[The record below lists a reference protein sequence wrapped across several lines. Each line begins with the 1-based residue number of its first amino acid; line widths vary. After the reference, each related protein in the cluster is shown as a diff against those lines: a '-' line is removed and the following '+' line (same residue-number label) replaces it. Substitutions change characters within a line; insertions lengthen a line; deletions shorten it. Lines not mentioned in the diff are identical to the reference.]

1 MIKVLAMKE
10 LLDQLSSPKFV
21 FLFAVSTVLVV
32 FSLYT
37 GSGSY
42 VGARSEYQ
50 ATQRLSRSELANR
63 RSYDEVSQF
72 GVKVAR
78 PPSAL
83 SGIAG
88 GVSSALGRSARVRPE
103 VQPELSPAPLADT
116 PVLAVLGELDFNVVA
131 RVFLSLFVLLLT
143 YTAVAGEKEGG
154 TLKAVLANPVP
165 RTQFLLGKSLGLFG
179 TLKAAVI
186 VPSVLG
192 LLVMKVGFGVS
203 LTGGEWVRLA
213 AIGCTTL
220 LYLLEIFAIGLLVST
235 MTSRSAVA
243 FLVLLLV
250 WVAFVEVIPKASP
263 MLAGQIRPAP
273 SFASLQSERD
283 RIQAEYQQGFFSGMS
298 HAFAHTQGQ
307 VNTPAEADSRQ
318 RAIDSTMN
326 RLRDSLGQLR
336 DAKLLRLEEGYRNQQ
351 DAMTRLSLV
360 FARFSP
366 AKTRESHANLRG
378 HLQNALAH
386 GRVVADAGADCCLMC
401 ADYCF
406 NAGPFLSPKMFR
418 EWVTPYLTEFVAG
431 MRDMGYYTVK
441 HTDGDIMPIL
451 DQLVEAR
458 PHALHSIDPQAGV
471 DLKVVK
477 QMVGDKIALCGNV
490 HCGMLHNGTMEQ
502 VIADS
507 KRALRDGMPGGG
519 FFFCTSNTPFKGM
532 PLENYLAMLDVRK
545 EFGRYK

>member
-37 GSGSY
+37 GTGSY
-42 VGARSEYQ
+42 VAARSEFQ

-103 VQPELSPAPLADT
+103 SQPELSPAPLAET

-165 RTQFLLGKSLGLFG
+165 RTLFLLGKTLGLFG
-179 TLKAAVI
+179 TLMAAVI

-192 LLVMKVGFGVS
+192 LLVMEVGFGVS
-203 LTGGEWVRLA
+203 LSGGEWVRLV
-213 AIGCTTL
+213 AIFCTTV
-220 LYLLEIFAIGLLVST
+220 LYLLAIFAIGLLVST
-235 MTSRSAVA
+235 LTSRSAVA

-283 RIQAEYQQGFFSGMS
+283 RIQAEFQQGIFSGMS
-298 HAFAHTQGQ
+298 HAFAHLSEP
-307 VNTPAEADSRQ
+307 VNSPAQAEARQ
-318 RAIDSTMN
+318 RAIDSTMS
-326 RLRDSLGQLR
+326 RVRDSLGQQR
-336 DAKLLRLEEGYRNQQ
+336 DAKLLRLDEGYRNQQ

-360 FARFSP
+360 FARLSP
-366 AKTRESHANLRG
+366 AAAMSHAVEVFAGTDFELHRRWRDDLVAYRSQLEQYLKSKGVQFGGFRIAIRTTTSTTRG
-378 HLQNALAH
+378 GPGSNSTIRIGGPTSEDARLDLASLPAFASRPESLAAAA
-386 GRVVADAGADCCLMC
+386 GRAAPDLVILGLWAAGALLL
-401 ADYCF
+401 AF
-406 NAGPFLSPKMFR
+406 AKFLK
-418 EWVTPYLTEFVAG
+418 Y
-431 MRDMGYYTVK
+431 
-441 HTDGDIMPIL
+441 
-451 DQLVEAR
+451 
-458 PHALHSIDPQAGV
+458 
-471 DLKVVK
+471 
-477 QMVGDKIALCGNV
+477 
-490 HCGMLHNGTMEQ
+490 
-502 VIADS
+502 
-507 KRALRDGMPGGG
+507 
-519 FFFCTSNTPFKGM
+519 
-532 PLENYLAMLDVRK
+532 DVR
-545 EFGRYK
+545 

>member
-1 MIKVLAMKE
+1 VIKVLALKE

-103 VQPELSPAPLADT
+103 NQPELSPAPLAET

-165 RTQFLLGKSLGLFG
+165 RTQFLLGKALGLFG
-179 TLKAAVI
+179 TLMAAVI

-203 LTGGEWVRLA
+203 LTGGQWGRLVA
-213 AIGCTTL
+213 VFFTTV
-220 LYLLEIFAIGLLVST
+220 LYLLAIFAVGLLVST

-263 MLAGQIRPAP
+263 VLAGQIRPAP

-283 RIQAEYQQGFFSGMS
+283 RIQAEYQQGIFSGMS
-298 HAFAHTQGQ
+298 HAFAHIQDQ
-307 VNTPAEADSRQ
+307 VNTAAEADARQ
-318 RAIDSTMN
+318 RSIDSTMT
-326 RLRDSLGQLR
+326 RVRDSVGQLR
-336 DAKLLRLEEGYRNQQ
+336 DAKLLRLDENYRNQQ
-351 DAMTRLSLV
+351 DAMTRLSLLFARLSPAAAMSHAVEV
-360 FARFSP
+360 FAGTDFELHQRWRDDLVAYRGQLEQYLKSKGVQFGGFRIAIRSSTTST
-366 AKTRESHANLRG
+366 TRGGGVSSATIRIGGPTSEDARLDLASLPVFTPRPESFA
-378 HLQNALAH
+378 AAA
-386 GRVVADAGADCCLMC
+386 GRAAPDLVILGFWAAGALLL
-401 ADYCF
+401 AF
-406 NAGPFLSPKMFR
+406 AKFLK
-418 EWVTPYLTEFVAG
+418 Y
-431 MRDMGYYTVK
+431 
-441 HTDGDIMPIL
+441 
-451 DQLVEAR
+451 
-458 PHALHSIDPQAGV
+458 
-471 DLKVVK
+471 
-477 QMVGDKIALCGNV
+477 
-490 HCGMLHNGTMEQ
+490 
-502 VIADS
+502 
-507 KRALRDGMPGGG
+507 
-519 FFFCTSNTPFKGM
+519 
-532 PLENYLAMLDVRK
+532 DVR
-545 EFGRYK
+545 